1 MKDLDKLYRE
11 APQVKSPKLLDEK
24 VLQASRSA
32 QPQHNTEPRGRWW
45 MAGHAVSYVCIFGVA
60 LGVLLQTGFFPN
72 TAQHDETLR
81 DAATSAE
88 SSASIANSRQI
99 SLAESDEPLSAAD
112 AFQPSRAAQSRSASA
127 GVDSGSADNAL
138 LEESSVSSTVS
149 VLESQQGLTSD
160 RADVATAK
168 SQARVLP
175 AEPAIEQSDSL
186 SGVSSATGSTAM
198 LAESFA
204 SKKIVN
210 AGQVTSRSIEWLMNQ
225 SAELFTIRIAT
236 DQSVERLRSLA
247 SRVPV
252 STDLLQLQQE
262 SASWLLLHG
271 VFTTRHQAEQAL
283 SDLNLPQD
291 IPGDVQSVPE
301 VLLYGALQRQIR

>member
-11 APQVKSPKLLDEK
+11 APQVKSPVLLDEK
-24 VLQASRSA
+24 ILQASRSA
-32 QPQHNTEPRGRWW
+32 QPQHNTEPRSRWW
-45 MAGHAVSYVCIFGVA
+45 IAGHAVSYVCIFGVA
-60 LGVLLQTGFFPN
+60 LGVLLQTGFFPYAAQQDQTFSDADGSTEIAAE
-72 TAQHDETLR
+72 TANRQQLNHAAPDE
-81 DAATSAE
+81 
-88 SSASIANSRQI
+88 Q
-99 SLAESDEPLSAAD
+99 LSAID
-112 AFQPSRAAQSRSASA
+112 ALQPSRAARSRSVPAV
-127 GVDSGSADNAL
+127 VDSELADNAL

-175 AEPAIEQSDSL
+175 AEPAIEQRDRL
-186 SGVSSATGSTAM
+186 SGISSAIVID
-198 LAESFA
+198 SFK
-204 SKKIVN
+204 SEKIRN
-210 AGQVTSRSIEWLMNQ
+210 AGQVTTRSIEWLMNQ
-225 SAELFTIRIAT
+225 SAELFTIRIAA
-236 DQSVERLRSLA
+236 DQSVERLRTLA

-252 STDLLQLQQE
+252 STDLLQMKQE
-262 SASWLLLHG
+262 SVSWLLLHG

-301 VLLYGALQRQIR
+301 VVLYGALQRQGR